1 MNIKDLEN
9 AWRARASESPEEI
22 VEDAIDMAKSNLLS
36 LQRHVC
42 DTMWGKYWYRSG
54 TNQTMK
60 NALLGMFNGDTM
72 VFAES
77 WVQGKLNLADDYIKA
92 VHDYADSEN
101 EKGES
106 DASTK

>member
-36 LQRHVC
+36 LQRHV
-42 DTMWGKYWYRSG
+42 
-54 TNQTMK
+54 

-77 WVQGKLNLADDYIKA
+77 WVQGKLNLADYYIKA

>member
-1 MNIKDLEN
+1 MNIKDLEKV
-9 AWRARASESPEEI
+9 WKLQASESPEEI

-36 LQRHVC
+36 LQRHV
-42 DTMWGKYWYRSG
+42 
-54 TNQTMK
+54 

>member
-22 VEDAIDMAKSNLLS
+22 VEDAIDMAKSNLIS
-36 LQRHVC
+36 LQRHV
-42 DTMWGKYWYRSG
+42 
-54 TNQTMK
+54 
-60 NALLGMFNGDTM
+60 NALLGMFDGETM

-92 VHDYADSEN
+92 VHDYVASEN
-101 EKGES
+101 MEDSKEIS
-106 DASTK
+106 IAARKKDK